1 VNRGRSLKRW
11 LVVLALAAGALLIAS
26 RLLRRP
32 SAALA
37 EAALTEQQ
45 SPSSE
50 ALPATHATVAA
61 PPPISAPPAPA
72 IGTPPP
78 GLPPGKGMDRTN
90 IFATLFDPEA
100 EIPRIPEEVVNRWLA
115 AGRTNAADLLAIRQ
129 VSGERKFLLQALT
142 NYPRDPRILM
152 AASALRDDPEAA
164 RARLD
169 QLKQSAPS
177 NALADYLSARNHFKN
192 GRTEAA
198 LADLA
203 AAAGKS
209 GFDDYTLDAN
219 LGAEELYLA
228 AGFSPGEAKAFGTA
242 NTLYPHL
249 HALKGLA
256 QNLSELE
263 GQYVAAGDVES
274 AARLAEYG
282 VHLAR
287 QLTDSGGGKPL
298 ISDLTAL
305 RIVGLTLKPLPQDQ
319 RFDFLNGT
327 PADILEQ
334 QRQTR
339 ATLTENSNYFPDFM
353 RVAKESEVVAY
364 FDRLK
369 LYGEAEAL
377 RWMRTRMAGNP

>member
-1 VNRGRSLKRW
+1 
-11 LVVLALAAGALLIAS
+11 
-26 RLLRRP
+26 
-32 SAALA
+32 
-37 EAALTEQQ
+37 
-45 SPSSE
+45 
-50 ALPATHATVAA
+50 
-61 PPPISAPPAPA
+61 
-72 IGTPPP
+72 
-78 GLPPGKGMDRTN
+78 MDRTN

-100 EIPRIPEEVVNRWLA
+100 EIPRIPEEVVSRWLA

-142 NYPRDPRILM
+142 NFPRDPRVLM
-152 AASALRDDPEAA
+152 AAAALKDDPEAI

-169 QLKQSAPS
+169 QLKQSAPD
-177 NALADYLSARNHFKN
+177 NALADYLSARDHLKH

-203 AAAGKS
+203 AAAGKA
-209 GFDDYTLDAN
+209 GFDDYTLDGS
-219 LGAEELYLA
+219 LSAEELYLA

-249 HALKGLA
+249 NHLKGLA
-256 QNLSELE
+256 QNLAELE
-263 GQYVAAGDVES
+263 AQHISAGDVES

-282 VHLAR
+282 VQLAR
-287 QLTDSGGGKPL
+287 KLTESGGGKPL

-305 RIVGLTLKPLPQDQ
+305 SIVGLTLKPLPQDR
-319 RFDFLNGT
+319 RFDFLQGT

-377 RWMRTRMAGNP
+377 RWMRYRMAGNP

>member
-1 VNRGRSLKRW
+1 
-11 LVVLALAAGALLIAS
+11 VVLAISAGALLVAN
-26 RLLRRP
+26 RLFRRHP
-32 SAALA
+32 VTLA
-37 EAALTEQQ
+37 ETPVPEHQ
-45 SPSSE
+45 SPASD
-50 ALPATHATVAA
+50 ALPASQKTTAAT
-61 PPPISAPPAPA
+61 PQPISAPPAPA
-72 IGTPPP
+72 IDTPSPEAP
-78 GLPPGKGMDRTN
+78 LSKGMDRTN
-90 IFATLFDPEA
+90 IVAALFDPEA
-100 EIPRIPEEVVNRWLA
+100 EIPRIPEEVVTRWLA
-115 AGRTNAADLLAIRQ
+115 TGRTNAADLLAILQ

-142 NYPRDPRILM
+142 NFPRDPRVLM

-164 RARLD
+164 RPRLD
-169 QLKQSAPS
+169 QLKQSAP
-177 NALADYLSARNHFKN
+177 NNPLADYMSARNHFKN

-219 LGAEELYLA
+219 LAAEELYLA
-228 AGFSPGEAKAFGTA
+228 AGFSPGEAKAFGTV

-249 HALKGLA
+249 PALTGLA
-256 QNLSELE
+256 RDLSELE

-282 VHLAR
+282 VQLAR
-287 QLTDSGGGKPL
+287 QMTESGGGKPL
-298 ISDLTAL
+298 ISELAAL
-305 RIVGLTLKPLPQDQ
+305 SIVKLTLKPLPQDR
-319 RFDFLNGT
+319 RFDFLQGT

-339 ATLTENSNYFPDFM
+339 AALTENLNYLSDFL

-377 RWMRTRMAGNP
+377 RWMRHRMAGNP

>member
-1 VNRGRSLKRW
+1 
-11 LVVLALAAGALLIAS
+11 
-26 RLLRRP
+26 
-32 SAALA
+32 
-37 EAALTEQQ
+37 
-45 SPSSE
+45 
-50 ALPATHATVAA
+50 
-61 PPPISAPPAPA
+61 
-72 IGTPPP
+72 
-78 GLPPGKGMDRTN
+78 MDRTN
-90 IFATLFDPEA
+90 IFATLFDPQA

-142 NYPRDPRILM
+142 NFPRDPRVLM
-152 AASALRDDPEAA
+152 AASALPDDPEAT

-169 QLKQSAPS
+169 QLKHSAPD
-177 NALADYLSARNHFKN
+177 NALADYLSARDHLTH

-203 AAAGKS
+203 AAAGKA
-209 GFDDYTLDAN
+209 GFDDYTLDGS
-219 LGAEELYLA
+219 LSAEELYLA

-249 HALKGLA
+249 NPLKDMA
-256 QNLSELE
+256 RQLSELE

-282 VHLAR
+282 VQLAR
-287 QLTDSGGGKPL
+287 KLTEAGGGKPL

-305 RIVGLTLKPLPQDQ
+305 SIVGLTLKPLPQDQ
-319 RFDFLNGT
+319 RFDFLQGT
-327 PADILEQ
+327 PANILEQ

-339 ATLTENSNYFPDFM
+339 AALTENSNYFSDFM
-353 RVAKESEVVAY
+353 RAAKESEVVAY

-377 RWMRTRMAGNP
+377 RWMRYRMTGNP

>member
-1 VNRGRSLKRW
+1 MVPL
-11 LVVLALAAGALLIAS
+11 
-26 RLLRRP
+26 
-32 SAALA
+32 
-37 EAALTEQQ
+37 
-45 SPSSE
+45 
-50 ALPATHATVAA
+50 
-61 PPPISAPPAPA
+61 PAPA
-72 IGTPPP
+72 ASIPPDSDMPPAFRPQPAAPETATPPSGTTP
-78 GLPPGKGMDRTN
+78 GMDRTN
-90 IFATLFDPEA
+90 IFAALFEA
-100 EIPRIPEEVVNRWLA
+100 NGEVPRIPEEVVNRWLA

-142 NYPRDPRILM
+142 NFPRDPRVLM
-152 AASALRDDPEAA
+152 AASALPDDPEAT

-169 QLKQSAPS
+169 QLKQSVPN
-177 NALADYLSARNHFKN
+177 NALADYLSAHDHLKH

-203 AAAGKS
+203 AAAGKA
-209 GFDDYTLDAN
+209 GFDDYTLDGS

-249 HALKGLA
+249 KPLKDMA
-256 QNLSELE
+256 RQLSELA

-305 RIVGLTLKPLPQDQ
+305 SIVGLTLKPLPQDQ
-319 RFDFLNGT
+319 RFDFLQGT

-339 ATLTENSNYFPDFM
+339 AALTENSNYFSDFM
-353 RVAKESEVVAY
+353 RTAKESEVVAY

-377 RWMRTRMAGNP
+377 RWMRSRMAGNP

>member
-1 VNRGRSLKRW
+1 
-11 LVVLALAAGALLIAS
+11 
-26 RLLRRP
+26 
-32 SAALA
+32 
-37 EAALTEQQ
+37 
-45 SPSSE
+45 
-50 ALPATHATVAA
+50 
-61 PPPISAPPAPA
+61 
-72 IGTPPP
+72 
-78 GLPPGKGMDRTN
+78 MDRTN

-142 NYPRDPRILM
+142 NFPRDPRVLM

-164 RARLD
+164 RSRLD
-169 QLKQSAPS
+169 QLKQSAPN

-192 GRTEAA
+192 GRTESA

-209 GFDDYTLDAN
+209 GFDDYSLDVN

-305 RIVGLTLKPLPQDQ
+305 SIVGLTLKPLPQDQ

-339 ATLTENSNYFPDFM
+339 ATLTESSNYFPDFM
-353 RVAKESEVVAY
+353 RAAKESEVVAY

-377 RWMRTRMAGNP
+377 RWMRSRMAGNP